1 MLLYHEIL
9 RLRDLGYGQ
18 VEISLSTG
26 HSRTSIN
33 KVLKRVEELQLS
45 VKDLLCKTDAELH
58 DILFFEEVLEP
69 PTNGCLT
76 LTL

>member
-33 KVLKRVEELQLS
+33 KVLKRVVELQLS
-45 VKDLLCKTDAELH
+45 L
-58 DILFFEEVLEP
+58 
-69 PTNGCLT
+69 
-76 LTL
+76 